1 MRETTNFK
9 FPIVEGTD
17 RTSWM
22 MLNSL
27 SNVCEETFTAFQNV
41 IDSINSNSEDTLA
54 TIQEAQETI
63 SNTLEELQ
71 QINVAVNGFSAYYNT
86 LKENDVVNRLNTAI
100 NDLKNLTDTFT
111 NCGNS
116 KYVTSNEKTTISKIS
131 DLYGTSLPSL
141 KIGNT
146 TFNLT
151 DNTTRGAGSIVTTYT
166 PSLETINTWQFQT
179 VENMLSYKYL
189 MLCETNEGKMI
200 LESRIVPLDIFTKA
214 FVNINICNVKVGS
227 FVAAYTD
234 QSRINVHAS
243 DSTKML
249 VVIGIV

>member
-63 SNTLEELQ
+63 SNTLEQLQ

-86 LKENDVVNRLNTAI
+86 LQENDVVNRLNTAI

-116 KYVTSNEKTTISKIS
+116 KYVTSNEKTTIQKIS
-131 DLYGTSLPSL
+131 DLYGTSLPSMR
-141 KIGNT
+141 IGNT

-151 DNTTRGAGSIVTTYT
+151 DNTTRGCGSIITTYT
-166 PSLETINTWQFQT
+166 PTLENLNTWQFQT
-179 VENMLSYKYL
+179 IENMLSYKYL
-189 MLCETNEGKMI
+189 MIAETNDGKMI
-200 LESRIVPLDIFTKA
+200 MNSRILPIDIFSKP
-214 FVNINICNVKVGS
+214 FVNISCCNVAIGS
-227 FVAAYTD
+227 FVVAYTD
-234 QSRINVHAS
+234 QNRINVHAT

-249 VVIGIV
+249 VIIGVV